1 MSATRKLFPTEADQL
16 RAHLKRLDEDARRWR
31 FGHPASDETIDR
43 MVDDID
49 WLNSLHLGYFVDG
62 VLRGSAQ
69 LAWTPWHW
77 RDGAEFA
84 IALEA
89 PYQDHG
95 VGTELLRRAMTAARN
110 RGIGRLYLVCQHG
123 NRRMLSIAL
132 KFGAKLAGEGGEVEG
147 TVPLPGANHASLLD
161 ETLDEGAAWLV
172 QWLEH
177 IRLPVV
183 AATPGEASVP
193 ADESEAA

>member
-1 MSATRKLFPTEADQL
+1 MSAIRKLFPTEADRL
-16 RAHLKRLDEDARRWR
+16 RAHLKRLDGDARCWR

-43 MVDDID
+43 LVDDID

-84 IALEA
+84 VALEA

-95 VGTELLRRAMTAARN
+95 VGTELLRRAVTAARN
-110 RGIGRLYLVCQHG
+110 RGIGRLHLICHRG

-132 KFGAKLAGEGGEVEG
+132 KFGARLAGEGGEVEG
-147 TVPLPGANHASLLD
+147 TMPLAGADQASLLD
-161 ETLDEGAAWLV
+161 EALDEGAAWV
-172 QWLEH
+172 AQWLDH
-177 IRLPVV
+177 IRMPALTV
-183 AATPGEASVP
+183 APGRP
-193 ADESEAA
+193 ANTAEPEAA